1 MISEAAKLIERF
13 EKAVRANHYRTCD
26 DETEREYELAKAA
39 LEAALTEPAPQ
50 DAPESLAK
58 RCLQVREWHR
68 TGLVPDGPLRTLA
81 EEIRIKF
88 GNVFDAG
95 EALRQAEN
103 QTARDAMD
111 FVIGLAPKPEA
122 KP

>member
-1 MISEAAKLIERF
+1 
-13 EKAVRANHYRTCD
+13 
-26 DETEREYELAKAA
+26 
-39 LEAALTEPAPQ
+39 
-50 DAPESLAK
+50 
-58 RCLQVREWHR
+58 
-68 TGLVPDGPLRTLA
+68 LA